1 MSEHASNGDVVSV
14 ERVIPAPAEK
24 IFELLVYPDK
34 HQAIDGSGTVRDAKG
49 DHASERLKLGSKF
62 GMKMKMGLPYSM
74 VSTVVEFEEGRR
86 IAWQTWP
93 PFGPKL
99 AGGRIWR
106 YVLEPVDGGT
116 KVTESWDVSEEKLS
130 KPVVKL
136 GGAAEKTR
144 KNMAQTLEN
153 IERLCA

>member
-1 MSEHASNGDVVSV
+1 MSDDVVSV
-14 ERVIPAPAEK
+14 ERVIPAPPEK

-34 HQAIDGSGTVRDAKG
+34 HQLIDGSGSVRDAKG
-49 DHASERLKLGSKF
+49 DNASERLKLGSKF

-74 VSTVVEFEEGRR
+74 SSTVVEFEEGRR

-116 KVTESWDVSEEKLS
+116 KVTESWDVSEEKLT

-153 IERLCA
+153 IEKLVANE